1 MSQYWK
7 DREAE
12 NLKRNKLTEE
22 QYKAEVEKIYNRM
35 LRDIQREIDSF
46 YGRYADKEGISIAEA
61 KKRVSKLDMD
71 DYERKA
77 KQYVKDRDFSDLAND
92 EMRLYNLTMK
102 VNRLEM
108 LKSRIGLE
116 LIAGH
121 DDLEKFMEEILKGR
135 TIEELER
142 QAGILGDSVLNAA
155 NLDKMVSS
163 IVNASFHN
171 ANFSQRIWTNEA
183 VMKTEL
189 DKLLKQ
195 GLIQGKGAREL
206 ARSLRTLCGVSQRN
220 AERLM
225 ITELARVQ
233 IEAQKLS
240 YEETDFEEYEYIAE
254 PTACPVCKVMD
265 GKHFKVAKMLPGEN
279 AAPMHPHC
287 RCSTAPYSDR
297 KDFDEWLNHL
307 EKGGTAEEWDRL
319 KSKDN
324 TIEKKPHRT
333 EKSDMSQPIEVKAVA
348 KSHKSDKIEDTED
361 KKSINDDDLKAINDY
376 ISAKSYIINE
386 KLRNGDELLDDEQ
399 DFISDFDAVLKK
411 LPKFSGDLQR
421 SLYFNSND
429 DVMEFLNDYTKGAM
443 ITYKE
448 YISTTKGE
456 TYNPDGQVQIYIEN
470 AQKGVDISSYNK
482 DEHEVLY
489 DRGSSFE
496 VVNVVNTDDKYY
508 ILLKERENE

>member
-35 LRDIQREIDSF
+35 QRDIQREIDSF

-240 YEETDFEEYEYIAE
+240 YLENDFEEYEYIAE
-254 PTACPVCKVMD
+254 PTACPICKVLD

-279 AAPMHPHC
+279 AAPMHPYC

-297 KDFDEWLNHL
+297 KEFNEWLNHL
-307 EKGGTAEEWDRL
+307 EKGGTAEQWDRL
-319 KSKDN
+319 IEESRFERGGNKRIGTNRVDLNYIKSEEFRHKFNRLTNNTAVNDALRNYATAMLVHRNGTDGEDLYIIDSNTGDLIIREISSKEELEVKLDKLKAESIRENHFGETIGIHNHPTNVPPTGSDFAVAGYRGYDFGVVVTHTGRVFKYECGDRPFLSLLLDN
-324 TIEKKPHRT
+324 KIDKYTQKGYNMTIEDAYKK
-333 EKSDMSQPIEVKAVA
+333 A
-348 KSHKSDKIEDTED
+348 
-361 KKSINDDDLKAINDY
+361 L
-376 ISAKSYIINE
+376 NE
-386 KLRNGDELLDDEQ
+386 
-399 DFISDFDAVLKK
+399 
-411 LPKFSGDLQR
+411 LQ
-421 SLYFNSND
+421 
-429 DVMEFLNDYTKGAM
+429 
-443 ITYKE
+443 KE
-448 YISTTKGE
+448 YGIKWE
-456 TYNPDGQVQIYIEN
+456 E
-470 AQKGVDISSYNK
+470 
-482 DEHEVLY
+482 L
-489 DRGSSFE
+489 
-496 VVNVVNTDDKYY
+496 
-508 ILLKERENE
+508 

>member
-35 LRDIQREIDSF
+35 QRDIQREIDSF

-240 YEETDFEEYEYIAE
+240 YEENDFDEYEYIAE
-254 PTACPVCKVMD
+254 PTACPICKAMD

-297 KDFDEWLNHL
+297 KEFDERLEHL
-307 EKGGTAEEWDRL
+307 EKGGTTEQWDRL
-319 KSKDN
+319 KSSRKLGSN
-324 TIEKKPHRT
+324 NESLGAIEPPKPVLVGHL
-333 EKSDMSQPIEVKAVA
+333 
-348 KSHKSDKIEDTED
+348 
-361 KKSINDDDLKAINDY
+361 DDLSELSIRKTLEDWE
-376 ISAKSYIINE
+376 SKIIN
-386 KLRNGDELLDDEQ
+386 Q
-399 DFISDFDAVLKK
+399 DFETAIIITNDGAIYRIDGDNNTVNINGLSDENLSGAWMTHNHPREETRYSFSAFDISEALRHKFALLRGTDESYNYEYKTTPETIDPGFDSIYNLFGEDYRNEAYEAVLRDEIDIDFDEYDFICK
-411 LPKFSGDLQR
+411 LLAK
-421 SLYFNSND
+421 
-429 DVMEFLNDYTKGAM
+429 DYHFYYERTK
-443 ITYKE
+443 
-448 YISTTKGE
+448 
-456 TYNPDGQVQIYIEN
+456 
-470 AQKGVDISSYNK
+470 
-482 DEHEVLY
+482 
-489 DRGSSFE
+489 
-496 VVNVVNTDDKYY
+496 
-508 ILLKERENE
+508 RE

>member
-35 LRDIQREIDSF
+35 QRDIQREIDSF

-77 KQYVKDRDFSDLAND
+77 KQYVKNRDFSDLAND

-240 YEETDFEEYEYIAE
+240 YLENDFEEYEYIAE
-254 PTACPVCKVMD
+254 PTACPICKVLD

-297 KDFDEWLNHL
+297 KELDEWLNYL
-307 EKGGTAEEWDRL
+307 EKGGTTEQWDRRIKISSPGSSKSFQTSL
-319 KSKDN
+319 KGIMEGKAGLDKRRKRILDLIPDSGDYHRFEKDSISVRDLAYLSAATGVEFSLFRSK
-324 TIEKKPHRT
+324 
-333 EKSDMSQPIEVKAVA
+333 
-348 KSHKSDKIEDTED
+348 TED
-361 KKSINDDDLKAINDY
+361 ILVRGTYKSCD
-376 ISAKSYIINE
+376 
-386 KLRNGDELLDDEQ
+386 
-399 DFISDFDAVLKK
+399 VV
-411 LPKFSGDLQR
+411 GDLGEEIIR
-421 SLYFNSND
+421 RKYKWITHSHVDMGALVESAD
-429 DVMEFLNDYTKGAM
+429 DRATLNLLGQKTSK
-443 ITYKE
+443 IVS
-448 YISTTKGE
+448 IKGE
-456 TYNPDGQVQIYIEN
+456 EIEF
-470 AQKGVDISSYNK
+470 G
-482 DEHEVLY
+482 
-489 DRGSSFE
+489 GSPF
-496 VVNVVNTDDKYY
+496 
-508 ILLKERENE
+508 